1 MPLLQSLFIIVVILV
16 LAYLLL
22 DGWFSGAV
30 WVKGARKGLF
40 DYRRPAHRR
49 DRDADPW
56 IYWFAM
62 GFYLVV
68 LLCLVALL
76 LSGQAP

>member
-16 LAYLLL
+16 LAYLLI

-30 WVKGARKGLF
+30 WVKGARQGLLNF
-40 DYRRPAHRR
+40 RQLAHKRER
-49 DRDADPW
+49 AAEPW
-56 IYWFAM
+56 VYWFAM
-62 GFYLVV
+62 GFYLVT

-76 LSGQAP
+76 LYPATP